1 MWDLRGV
8 IPDSEQKTDP
18 LVDKCRNIV
27 ADIENEPDR
36 DKARDAVQVDL
47 QEIAEDV
54 AIEESHGL
62 DLDYISM
69 IALKDSLGTE
79 FVERIRAIFS
89 EKGHLSKAKN
99 FEFRPPQQEMA
110 MAVARALEE
119 ERHLVVE
126 AGTGVGKSLAYLA
139 PAILFALEQHKKAIV
154 STHTINLQEQLLY
167 KDIPI
172 LRKILPV
179 EFEAAL
185 MKGRQN
191 YLCPRRLERA
201 LQQANELFTG
211 PEQNELS
218 RLAQWA
224 RTTRDGS
231 LSDLSVDPDP
241 KVWAQVCSEPHICTT
256 KSCGQSSCFYQQAR
270 KRLLTSDVIVINH
283 TLLFMLL
290 GSPDQQEERE
300 SGYLF
305 PNDFIIFDEAHTVEQ
320 VASRQVGI
328 GISQYGLRSTIQR
341 LYNAR
346 TRKGLFTVMRDAPG
360 VRLAADLVDRADQF
374 FAAIESRSDFRKGRE
389 FRVRAPEF
397 VTDTITGHLSAL
409 QARIS
414 EVAKRADD
422 EFLKAEL
429 QELGRRIRGARE
441 DTATFLEQSAHEHVY
456 WVERTG
462 KTAQFLSLNAAPID
476 LAPVLRRMIFRED
489 CSCVMTSATLS
500 VGRPDLAYLRQRVG
514 ADEAEPLLLGSP
526 FDFSAQMKMF
536 IVQKMPDPR
545 DAGYEEALEHWI
557 AHFVEETDGRAFV
570 LFTSYRGMQQV
581 ADQMREFFARKKFN
595 LLVQGGG
602 APRGKLLEQF
612 KTTPRSVL
620 FGTDSFWMGV
630 DVPGEALSN
639 VIITR
644 LPFAVPDHPLIEAK
658 LELVEERGGDPF
670 TEYSLPEAILKLRQ
684 GVGRLIRTKI
694 DRGIIV
700 ILDNRI
706 VNKPYGRAFLQ
717 ALPKCPV
724 KII

>member
-1 MWDLRGV
+1 
-8 IPDSEQKTDP
+8 
-18 LVDKCRNIV
+18 
-27 ADIENEPDR
+27 
-36 DKARDAVQVDL
+36 
-47 QEIAEDV
+47 
-54 AIEESHGL
+54 
-62 DLDYISM
+62 M
-69 IALKDSLGTE
+69 IALKDSLGSD
-79 FVERIRAIFS
+79 FVERIRAFFS
-89 EKGHLSKAKN
+89 ENGPLSKAKN
-99 FEFRPPQQEMA
+99 FEFRPQQQAMA
-110 MAVARALEE
+110 TAVARALEE

-139 PAILFALEQHKKAIV
+139 PAILFAIEQHKKAIV

-172 LRKILPV
+172 LKKILPV

-201 LQQANELFTG
+201 LQQQNELFTG
-211 PEQNELS
+211 PEQNELT
-218 RLAQWA
+218 RLAEWA

-231 LSDLSVDPDP
+231 LSDLSVEPDP

-256 KSCGQSSCFYQQAR
+256 KSCGQSNCFYQQAR
-270 KRLLTSDVIVINH
+270 RRLLSSDVIVLNH

-290 GSPDQQEERE
+290 GSPEAQQERE

-305 PNDFIIFDEAHTVEQ
+305 PNDFIIFDEAHTIEQ
-320 VASRQVGI
+320 VASRQIGI
-328 GISQYGLRSTIQR
+328 GISQYGLRSIIQR
-341 LYNAR
+341 LYNPR
-346 TRKGLFTVMRDAPG
+346 TRKGLFTVMRDADG
-360 VRLAADLVDRADQF
+360 VRLAAELVESMEKF
-374 FAAIESRSDFRKGRE
+374 FGAVESKCNFKKGRE
-389 FRVRAPEF
+389 FRVRAPE
-397 VTDTITGHLSAL
+397 VAPDTITGRLTSL
-409 QARIS
+409 QMRIA
-414 EVAKRADD
+414 EIVKRADD

-429 QELGRRIRGARE
+429 QELGRRIR
-441 DTATFLEQSAHEHVY
+441 DTRDGIAVFLEQTAREHVY

-462 KTAQFLSLNAAPID
+462 KTAQFLTLNAAPID
-476 LAPVLRRMIFRED
+476 IAPVLRRMIFRDD
-489 CSCVMTSATLS
+489 CSCIMTSATLS
-500 VGRPDLAYLRQRVG
+500 VGRSELAYFRQRIG
-514 ADEAEPLLLGSP
+514 ADEAEPVLLGSP
-526 FDFSAQMKMF
+526 FDFRSQMKMF

-545 DAGYEEALEHWI
+545 DDGYEEALEHWI

-570 LFTSYRGMQQV
+570 LFTSYRSMQQV
-581 ADQMREFFARKKFN
+581 ANQMAEFFSRKKFHI
-595 LLVQGGG
+595 LVQGGG

-620 FGTDSFWMGV
+620 FGTDSFWSGV

-658 LELVEERGGDPF
+658 LELMEERGGDPF

-684 GVGRLIRTKI
+684 GVGRLIRTKS

-706 VNKPYGRAFLQ
+706 VTKPYGRAFLQ

>member
-1 MWDLRGV
+1 
-8 IPDSEQKTDP
+8 
-18 LVDKCRNIV
+18 
-27 ADIENEPDR
+27 
-36 DKARDAVQVDL
+36 
-47 QEIAEDV
+47 
-54 AIEESHGL
+54 
-62 DLDYISM
+62 M

-79 FVERIRAIFS
+79 FVERVRAFFS
-89 EKGHLSKAKN
+89 NNGPLSKAKN
-99 FEFRPPQQEMA
+99 FEFRPQQQEMA
-110 MAVARALEE
+110 AAVARALED
-119 ERHLVVE
+119 ERHLVV
-126 AGTGVGKSLAYLA
+126 GVGKSLAYLA
-139 PAILFALEQHKKAIV
+139 PAILFAIEQHKKAIV

-172 LRKILPV
+172 LKKILPL

-201 LQQANELFTG
+201 LQQQNELFTG
-211 PEQNELS
+211 PEQNELT
-218 RLAQWA
+218 RLAEWA
-224 RTTRDGS
+224 GTTRDGS
-231 LSDLSVDPDP
+231 LSDLSVEPDP
-241 KVWAQVCSEPHICTT
+241 KVWTQVCSEPHICTT
-256 KSCGQSSCFYQQAR
+256 KSCGQSNCFYQQAR
-270 KRLLTSDVIVINH
+270 KRLLSSDVIVINH

-290 GSPDQQEERE
+290 GSPDQQAERE

-320 VASRQVGI
+320 VASRQIGI

-346 TRKGLFTVMRDAPG
+346 TRKGLFTVMRDAAG
-360 VRLAADLVDRADQF
+360 VRLAAELVDRVEQF
-374 FAAIESRSDFRKGRE
+374 FAAIESHSDFRKGRE

-397 VTDTITGHLSAL
+397 VPDTITGHLTAL

-414 EVAKRADD
+414 DLARRADD

-429 QELGRRIRGARE
+429 QELGRRIRDAR
-441 DTATFLEQSAHEHVY
+441 DATAIFLEQSARGHVY
-456 WVERTG
+456 WVEQTG
-462 KTAQFLSLNAAPID
+462 KTARFLSLNAAPID
-476 LAPVLRRMIFRED
+476 VAPELRRMIFRED
-489 CSCVMTSATLS
+489 CCCVMTSATLS
-500 VGRPDLAYLRQRVG
+500 VGRPDLAYIRKRIG

-526 FDFSAQMKMF
+526 FDFRTQMKMF
-536 IVQKMPDPR
+536 VVQKMPDPR

-557 AHFVEETDGRAFV
+557 AHFVEETEGRAFV
-570 LFTSYRGMQQV
+570 LFTNYRGMQKV
-581 ADQMREFFARKKFN
+581 ADQMREFFASKKMN
-595 LLVQGGG
+595 LLLQGGG
-602 APRGKLLEQF
+602 APRGRLLEQF

-620 FGTDSFWMGV
+620 FGTNSFWMGV

-658 LELVEERGGDPF
+658 LELVEECGGDPF

-684 GVGRLIRTKI
+684 GVGRLIRTKS

-706 VNKPYGRAFLQ
+706 VTKPYGRAFLA

-724 KII
+724 EII

>member
-1 MWDLRGV
+1 
-8 IPDSEQKTDP
+8 
-18 LVDKCRNIV
+18 
-27 ADIENEPDR
+27 
-36 DKARDAVQVDL
+36 
-47 QEIAEDV
+47 
-54 AIEESHGL
+54 
-62 DLDYISM
+62 M
-69 IALKDSLGTE
+69 IALKDSLGTD
-79 FVERIRAIFS
+79 FVERIRTIFS
-89 EKGHLSKAKN
+89 ENGRLSKAKN
-99 FEFRPPQQEMA
+99 FEFRPQQQEMA
-110 MAVARALEE
+110 AAVARALEE

-172 LRKILPV
+172 LKKILPV

-211 PEQNELS
+211 PEQNELT
-218 RLAQWA
+218 RLAEWA

-231 LSDLSVDPDP
+231 LSDLSVEPDP
-241 KVWAQVCSEPHICTT
+241 KVWTQVCSEPHICTG
-256 KSCGQSSCFYQQAR
+256 KSCGQQSNCFYQQAR
-270 KRLLTSDVIVINH
+270 KRLLSSDVIVINH

-290 GSPDQQEERE
+290 GSPDAQEDGE

-320 VASRQVGI
+320 VASRQIGI

-346 TRKGLFTVMRDAPG
+346 THKGLFTVMRDAIG
-360 VRLAADLVDRADQF
+360 VRLAADLVDELDRF
-374 FAAIESRSDFRKGRE
+374 FAAIESSCDFRKGRE

-397 VTDTITGHLSAL
+397 VPDTITGHLTGL
-409 QARIS
+409 QARIA
-414 EVAKRADD
+414 EVARRADD

-429 QELGRRIRGARE
+429 QELGRRIRDAR
-441 DTATFLEQSAHEHVY
+441 DGTVIFLEQNAREHVY

-476 LAPVLRRMIFRED
+476 IAPVLRRMIFRES

-500 VGRPDLAYLRQRVG
+500 VGRPDLAYFRQRIG
-514 ADEAEPLLLGSP
+514 ADEIEPVLLGSP
-526 FDFSAQMKMF
+526 FDFRTQMKIF
-536 IVQKMPDPR
+536 IVRKMPDPR
-545 DAGYEEALEHWI
+545 DTGYEEALEHWI

-581 ADQMREFFARKKFN
+581 ADQMREFFSRKKLN

-620 FGTDSFWMGV
+620 FGTDSFWSGV
-630 DVPGEALSN
+630 DVPGDALSN

-644 LPFAVPDHPLIEAK
+644 LPFAVPDYPLIEAK
-658 LELVEERGGDPF
+658 LELVEERGGDAF

-684 GVGRLIRTKI
+684 GVGRLIRTKK
-694 DRGIIV
+694 DQGIIV

-706 VNKPYGRAFLQ
+706 VTKPYGGAFLA

-724 KII
+724 EIL